1 MARQQID
8 AALPAPGAGAMP
20 TYHMGQMG
28 ARVVSLVPN
37 AAPQVIIT
45 RPQRHRWLQ
54 THLHS

>member
-8 AALPAPGAGAMP
+8 AALPAPGAALP
-20 TYHMGQMG
+20 YQMGQMD

-37 AAPQVIIT
+37 AAPQVIT
-45 RPQRHRWLQ
+45 RRQQRHRWLQ